1 MKLIEIVDISTD
13 KEQLDEINLRKAA
26 ATGAFALSSLL
37 APSHTAHQELPQQP
51 TSALSRAEIDIDLL
65 ANKIL
70 KKYSISPDLALKVA
84 TLAKKYEKDSF
95 PKARDILAI
104 IGIESSFRPHAV
116 SNLRTDP
123 AVGLM
128 QVRPKVW
135 GLNPAALKGNMDL
148 QIKTGADVLHRY
160 YNLLG
165 DKAAAV
171 HAYNVGLGNY
181 RRGKHNPDYVYDFKN
196 ERKLY
201 DL

>member
-1 MKLIEIVDISTD
+1 MKLAEIIELQSDQ
-13 KEQLDEINLRKAA
+13 ERLDEIDLKKAA
-26 ATGAFALSSLL
+26 ATGAFALSTLL
-37 APSHTAHQELPQQP
+37 APSHTAHRDIPPQP
-51 TSALSRAEIDIDLL
+51 TLQSRAEIDIDLL

-70 KKYSISPDLALKVA
+70 KKYSISPELAQKVA
-84 TLAKKYEKDSF
+84 ALAKKYEKDSF
-95 PKARDILAI
+95 PKAKDILAV
-104 IGIESSFRPHAV
+104 IGIESSFRPQAV
-116 SNLRTDP
+116 SHLRTDP

-135 GLNPAALKGNMDL
+135 GLNPVALKNNMEL

-165 DKAAAV
+165 DKSAAV

-181 RRGKHNPDYVYDFKN
+181 RRGKHNIDYVHDFKS